1 MSLQLPF
8 WDLTGPDF
16 VSQTS
21 TQPASFSADP
31 SIGESDL
38 LILREPKVGDDSG
51 PPVFT
56 WRIGLNFVFNERR
69 DPTEGDGVEIITR
82 KPFLATDEFEFT
94 AVGPTVDREAAG
106 SVLDQ
111 IRVVP
116 NPYVATNRFEGL
128 NPFSTGRGPRV
139 LKFMRVPPE
148 CVIRIYSVGGR
159 LIRVLRHN
167 EGSNDGLSPEA
178 LLNGTVDW
186 DLESEEGLGVAYGIY
201 LYHIEAPGIGEAT
214 GTFAI
219 IK

>member
-1 MSLQLPF
+1 MKKNLATYPFAETVSKSPKSPEMSFRAQRSGAEESRP
-8 WDLTGPDF
+8 TGLARP
-16 VSQTS
+16 
-21 TQPASFSADP
+21 
-31 SIGESDL
+31 I
-38 LILREPKVGDDSG
+38 
-51 PPVFT
+51 
-56 WRIGLNFVFNERR
+56 RR
-69 DPTEGDGVEIITR
+69 DPFVR
-82 KPFLATDEFEFT
+82 AL
-94 AVGPTVDREAAG
+94 
-106 SVLDQ
+106 
-111 IRVVP
+111 VVP

-167 EGSNDGLSPEA
+167 EGSNEGLSPEA

-186 DLESEEGLGVAYGIY
+186 DLESEEGLGVSYGIY